1 MTNQK
6 KIRVGLITQNHFP
19 RFGGMEFCNHFLAQS
34 LNKLFNTTVSV
45 ACNTM
50 PDVPGDVPYPYTV
63 YRAKSF
69 SIFTQYLKRKNIEK
83 MIRSEN
89 INILHGTMLFG
100 GGTEAVMIG
109 KRFNLPVIVQSHG
122 ADVQNVPEI
131 NYGVWQNSQY
141 ISRVRATLEGADK
154 IIAVSNMNKK
164 MILELGA
171 EDKKIAVIHNGV
183 LYEEIGL
190 VLYED
195 LRKKYGIKPDD
206 FVILTVGRNRP
217 IKRMDLFFEALSL
230 LKKRKQNIKC
240 ICVGPIENLYEHVE
254 RCGLKDLVILIGP
267 VPQSYSK
274 NHISPPFPE
283 LVNLYR
289 GADLFVSVSY
299 LESFNTSALD
309 ALACGTPI
317 LITKMQGIRDVI
329 KEEETGYVLNEETPE
344 ELARMLAVLR
354 EKKQELSEKRRY
366 IRESVSH
373 LAWENIAS
381 QVRNIYLEILS

>member
-1 MTNQK
+1 VTNQK

>member
-1 MTNQK
+1 
-6 KIRVGLITQNHFP
+6 
-19 RFGGMEFCNHFLAQS
+19 
-34 LNKLFNTTVSV
+34 
-45 ACNTM
+45 M